1 MNARR
6 DVAEDRPCAENPW
19 QVLLEVSTK
28 SYYSGDLANGRWACE
43 TLLSLPDV
51 PKNAESQTR
60 INQIFYSPLLDEML
74 SVEGTRAV
82 LFEVPPLSSRFN
94 PSIAATPNG
103 FRAVVRTADFNTD
116 LSDPWYRSF
125 ARDGKYHFANYLVD
139 LDPDLNVRCAAKI
152 SHGSDLAQGS
162 AEVAKALTDWNITDC
177 RLFRWHDQ
185 WYVSGSMLDGY
196 PDLPTSMVLLRL
208 DGTTFH
214 DLVLLS
220 DPAIKKD
227 EKNWMPV
234 VRGDDLLFVYSISPT
249 VVLRYT
255 PNGIEE
261 LIRHPGPYVLRHYRG
276 GSQGLDLGDGYLFVI
291 HESVLLD
298 NRTRAYPHRF
308 VRTDADFH
316 VTHVSTP
323 FFFLARYVEFCC
335 GMALRDDDLVI
346 SFGFMD
352 REAYVSRTT
361 LDEILALLRAVYG

>member
-1 MNARR
+1 V
-6 DVAEDRPCAENPW
+6 DWTETPW
-19 QVLLEVSTK
+19 QPLHDLTLR
-28 SYYSGDLANGRWACE
+28 SYYLGDLGTGRWACE
-43 TLLSLPDV
+43 TLLSVPDV
-51 PKNAESQTR
+51 PESYR
-60 INQIFYSPLLDEML
+60 ALARSNQVFYAPLLSDL
-74 SVEGTRAV
+74 APSFYTRSIDFDIPPSHFPYNCTVAVDGEGY
-82 LFEVPPLSSRFN
+82 
-94 PSIAATPNG
+94 
-103 FRAVVRTADFNTD
+103 RAVVRCADILTGTHWPYQLPTAAEGQ
-116 LSDPWYRSF
+116 S
-125 ARDGKYHFANYLVD
+125 YHANYGVQLDRDLTVKGARLVAQPVKESED
-139 LDPDLNVRCAAKI
+139 FER
-152 SHGSDLAQGS
+152 GLAGWGI
-162 AEVAKALTDWNITDC
+162 ADC

-185 WYVSGSMLDGY
+185 WYVSGSTIRGH